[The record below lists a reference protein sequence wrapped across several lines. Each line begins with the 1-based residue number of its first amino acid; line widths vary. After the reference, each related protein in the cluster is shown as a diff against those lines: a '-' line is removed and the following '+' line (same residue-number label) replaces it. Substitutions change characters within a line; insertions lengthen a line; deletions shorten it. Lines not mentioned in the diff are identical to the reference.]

1 MNRIARAER
10 AVTKRRT
17 WSWVW
22 RFVIAAI
29 ILGFL
34 ATITIRATLLDVYHI
49 KSVSMQPTLNPG
61 ESILVDLRAYGEQ
74 GPERGDIVVF
84 DGRGSFL
91 PYQRASFADTISR
104 ALHWSGSNS
113 SYVKRVIGVG
123 GDTVECCSPDGR
135 LMVNGQP
142 IEEEY
147 VMHGNAPSEQKF
159 SVQVPEGRIWVMGD
173 HREKSEDSRSLLGA
187 SGGGMI
193 PVGRVLGEV
202 TEVIWPLKKR
212 HPVK

>member
-49 KSVSMQPTLNPG
+49 KSVSMQPTLNPD

-74 GPERGDIVVF
+74 GRKGRHRG
-84 DGRGSFL
+84 L
-91 PYQRASFADTISR
+91 
-104 ALHWSGSNS
+104 
-113 SYVKRVIGVG
+113 
-123 GDTVECCSPDGR
+123 
-135 LMVNGQP
+135 
-142 IEEEY
+142 
-147 VMHGNAPSEQKF
+147 
-159 SVQVPEGRIWVMGD
+159 
-173 HREKSEDSRSLLGA
+173 
-187 SGGGMI
+187 
-193 PVGRVLGEV
+193 
-202 TEVIWPLKKR
+202 
-212 HPVK
+212 

>member
-142 IEEEY
+142 IAEEY

-159 SVQVPEGRIWVMGD
+159 SVQVPAGRIWVMGD

-193 PVGRVLGEV
+193 PVDRVLGEV
-202 TEVIWPLKKR
+202 TEVIWPLEKR
-212 HPVK
+212 HPVE